1 MKTNRAAVGN
11 VTKKSR
17 EGQYIRA
24 GKSKRANGQRA
35 APPASRQSVRAIEN
49 PWAELEH
56 ARLLDILD
64 SSLNEI
70 YIFDAETLRFEYV
83 NAGALRN
90 LGYTIEQLRGMT
102 PLDLKPEFTEAAFRE
117 MLEPLI
123 RGEKEMHVFCTMHRR
138 ADASLYPVEVHLQL
152 AEFNG
157 GRVFLAVI
165 LDITERKR
173 AEQALRESEEQFRN
187 LFENAPIGIGVSD
200 MQGKLLA
207 FNNAMLKPGGYSR
220 EDILQI
226 GSVAALYYDPKQRE
240 EALALFRKQGF
251 LHSHEVNFK
260 RKDGTPYKAMLSLT
274 MTTFNGQP
282 CIQAIVEDITERKQ
296 AEDALR
302 ESEGLLRES
311 QIIAGLGTY
320 VLDIPSGRWG
330 SSPVLDRIFGID
342 ETFDHTVEGWTALL
356 HPEDRQQMIDY
367 FRNAVLGKRTRFDRE
382 YRIVRNNDKAERW
395 VHGLGELEV
404 DSKNQLVRM
413 RGTIQ
418 DITER
423 KWAEDALRQAEA
435 KYRALVERLPVVV
448 YTSELGVNGAWSYVS
463 PQIERM
469 LGFTP
474 QEWMADPGLWYR
486 QMHPEDRVLHETL
499 EEQAYENGTA
509 FENEYRMFTRD
520 GREIWVRDS
529 GLILRSKNEAAPIV
543 QGILMDVTERRQV
556 EELQAALLRIA
567 KAANSARDLNEL
579 YLEIHESLRGVI
591 VAENFYIALYDAAAN
606 LLSFPYYVDE
616 YDAPPEGAAPLDR
629 GLTSYVI
636 RTGMPLLGRPD
647 KIRQLEESGE
657 VEPVGTTS
665 IDWLGVPLKIQDR
678 IIGAMAVQSYK
689 EGIRYSQ
696 RDLDIL
702 NFVSSQAAQSI
713 ARKQS
718 EEALRA
724 GEESFRGLFNSVAE
738 AIYIQDAD
746 GRFLDVNEGAVKM
759 YGYPREFFIG
769 KTPEPLSAP
778 GKNDLAK
785 IAKAVKAAYDGQPQQ
800 FEFWGLR
807 ANGEVFPKD
816 VRLYKGAYFG
826 RDVVIALAQ
835 DITERKQAEEKI
847 ARRLAELEALYQSGI
862 GFSQT
867 LDQRDIAE
875 KVIEVLMGRLNW
887 HHAAVR
893 VRREN
898 SDEVELL
905 AFSRSDEHAIDNTWA
920 KSVITHVGQGMAG
933 WVIEHGEIVR
943 SGNVNEDP
951 RYVETFAGMK
961 SGLYIPMKI
970 HNRTIGCISV
980 ESEQPDAFTEDD
992 ERLMLTLAVQASSA
1006 IENARLYESAL
1017 LSAQRRGVL
1026 YQAGQDMVRIR
1037 QDLEQVY
1044 MAVHHAVSQL
1054 MATEAFTIALL
1065 DEANNEVEGVYLYD
1079 KGGRWPSQR
1088 VPLGKGF
1095 SSRVILSGKTLLIT
1109 DIEKTPVEAVHFGTQ
1124 EQIRSVLAVPMFIGG
1139 KAIGAIAAQS
1149 YQPNA
1154 YTAEDQRLLEMLATQ
1169 ASIAIENAR
1178 LFAQTEA
1185 RAREFSS
1192 LYAVAADLASSND
1205 LNALLNTIAGNVASL
1220 LNATGGAVY
1229 LFRPE
1234 INELE
1239 VVADT
1244 YDKISIGTRLELGEG
1259 MAGRVAES
1267 RQPMMIDDYER
1278 WEGHSPKYEGFSYS
1292 AVLEVPMIYSGEL
1305 VGVLTAYHV
1314 HSSDPSATENRKF
1327 NENDMRLL
1335 SLFASHAAGAVYS
1348 ARLFEAERRRRQDA
1362 ETLRQAAA
1370 TLSSSLDL
1378 EQVLDNLLNGIAQ
1391 VIPYTSSSVFILQG
1405 EFVRIVAAR
1414 GFAHPENVVG
1424 HSFPAQNGLCR
1435 AIFETRRPLILADA
1449 QTDPRFENW
1458 THEPHI
1464 RGWMGVPLIAHG
1476 EIIGHLTLDSDQ
1488 PDAYTPHDAE
1498 MALAFASQAAAA
1510 IVNARLFDQLNQ
1522 RLRQLSGLHA
1532 IDMAISSSTDLSV
1545 ILDVVANNTINLL
1558 KVDAAA
1564 VLLYDPVLQL
1574 LKFKSGAGFQT
1585 GEIGRASLHLGEGL
1599 AGRAALHRENVHVPN
1614 DFASRAEPERR
1625 PLVEREGFTAYSC
1638 APLIAKGELKGVL
1651 EIFHRSPLELNADSK
1666 EFLNVLAGQA
1676 AIAIDSA
1683 GMFENL
1689 QASNT
1694 ELMLAYDATIEGWSR
1709 ALDLRDQETEGH
1721 TQRVT
1726 SMTMELARAMGIPE
1740 SEMVHIRRGGLLHDM
1755 GKLGIPDA
1763 ILLKP
1768 GALTEEEWNLMRK
1781 HPQYA
1786 YDMLSPI
1793 KFLRP
1798 ALEIPYCHH
1807 EKWDGTGYPRGLK
1820 GEQIPIAARVF
1831 AVTDVWDALC
1841 SDRPYR
1847 PAWPREKAL
1856 EHIKSLS
1863 GIHFDPRVVEA
1874 FLKLLSEKEEGD

>member
-1 MKTNRAAVGN
+1 
-11 VTKKSR
+11 
-17 EGQYIRA
+17 
-24 GKSKRANGQRA
+24 
-35 APPASRQSVRAIEN
+35 
-49 PWAELEH
+49 
-56 ARLLDILD
+56 
-64 SSLNEI
+64 
-70 YIFDAETLRFEYV
+70 
-83 NAGALRN
+83 
-90 LGYTIEQLRGMT
+90 
-102 PLDLKPEFTEAAFRE
+102 
-117 MLEPLI
+117 
-123 RGEKEMHVFCTMHRR
+123 
-138 ADASLYPVEVHLQL
+138 
-152 AEFNG
+152 
-157 GRVFLAVI
+157 
-165 LDITERKR
+165 
-173 AEQALRESEEQFRN
+173 
-187 LFENAPIGIGVSD
+187 
-200 MQGKLLA
+200 
-207 FNNAMLKPGGYSR
+207 
-220 EDILQI
+220 
-226 GSVAALYYDPKQRE
+226 
-240 EALALFRKQGF
+240 
-251 LHSHEVNFK
+251 
-260 RKDGTPYKAMLSLT
+260 
-274 MTTFNGQP
+274 
-282 CIQAIVEDITERKQ
+282 
-296 AEDALR
+296 
-302 ESEGLLRES
+302 
-311 QIIAGLGTY
+311 
-320 VLDIPSGRWG
+320 
-330 SSPVLDRIFGID
+330 
-342 ETFDHTVEGWTALL
+342 
-356 HPEDRQQMIDY
+356 
-367 FRNAVLGKRTRFDRE
+367 
-382 YRIVRNNDKAERW
+382 
-395 VHGLGELEV
+395 
-404 DSKNQLVRM
+404 
-413 RGTIQ
+413 
-418 DITER
+418 
-423 KWAEDALRQAEA
+423 
-435 KYRALVERLPVVV
+435 
-448 YTSELGVNGAWSYVS
+448 
-463 PQIERM
+463 
-469 LGFTP
+469 
-474 QEWMADPGLWYR
+474 
-486 QMHPEDRVLHETL
+486 
-499 EEQAYENGTA
+499 
-509 FENEYRMFTRD
+509 
-520 GREIWVRDS
+520 
-529 GLILRSKNEAAPIV
+529 
-543 QGILMDVTERRQV
+543 
-556 EELQAALLRIA
+556 
-567 KAANSARDLNEL
+567 
-579 YLEIHESLRGVI
+579 
-591 VAENFYIALYDAAAN
+591 
-606 LLSFPYYVDE
+606 
-616 YDAPPEGAAPLDR
+616 
-629 GLTSYVI
+629 
-636 RTGMPLLGRPD
+636 
-647 KIRQLEESGE
+647 
-657 VEPVGTTS
+657 
-665 IDWLGVPLKIQDR
+665 
-678 IIGAMAVQSYK
+678 MAVQSYK
-689 EGIRYSQ
+689 EGIRYTQ
-696 RDLDIL
+696 QDLNIL
-702 NFVSSQAAQSI
+702 NFVSSQVAQSI

-724 GEESFRGLFNSVAE
+724 SEESFRGLFNSVAE

-746 GRFLDVNEGAVKM
+746 GRFLDVNDGAVKM

-816 VRLYKGAYFG
+816 VRLYKGVYFG

-847 ARRLAELEALYQSGI
+847 ARRLTELEALYQSGI

-905 AFSRSDEHAIDNTWA
+905 AFSQSDEQTKDNTWA

-992 ERLMLTLAVQASSA
+992 ERVMLTLAVQASAA

-1017 LSAQRRGVL
+1017 LAAQRRGVL

-1054 MATEAFTIALL
+1054 MAAEAFTIALL

-1095 SSRVILSGKTLLIT
+1095 SSRVILTGKTLLIT
-1109 DIEKTPVEAVHFGTQ
+1109 DIEKTPVEAVPFGTQ

-1178 LFAQTEA
+1178 LFTQTEA

-1205 LNALLNTIAGNVASL
+1205 LNALLNTIAGHIASL
-1220 LNATGGAVY
+1220 LDATGGAVY

-1244 YDKISIGTRLELGEG
+1244 YDKISIGTRLKLGEG

-1278 WEGHSPKYEGFSYS
+1278 WEGRSPQYEGFSYS

-1314 HSSDPSATENRKF
+1314 HSSDPSATESRKF

-1378 EQVLDNLLNGIAQ
+1378 DQVLDNLLNGVSQ
-1391 VIPYTSSSVFILQG
+1391 VIPYTSSSVFILEG

-1414 GFAHPENVVG
+1414 GFAHPENVIG

-1510 IVNARLFDQLNQ
+1510 IANARLFDQLNQ

-1532 IDMAISSSTDLSV
+1532 IDMAISSSTELSV
-1545 ILDVVANNTINLL
+1545 ILDVVVNNTINLL

-1585 GEIGRASLHLGEGL
+1585 GEIGRASLRLGEGL

-1614 DFASRAEPERR
+1614 DFASHAEPARR
-1625 PLVEREGFTAYSC
+1625 PLVEMEGFTAYSC

-1676 AIAIDSA
+1676 AIAVDSA

-1793 KFLRP
+1793 GFLRP

-1831 AVTDVWDALC
+1831 AVIDVWDALC

-1874 FLKLLSEKEEGD
+1874 FLKLISEEEEGD